1 MLLEQNNPII
11 IKVNVFVL
19 ELCDETSYTDESEEQ
34 QLLSILINISCDR
47 D

>member
-1 MLLEQNNPII
+1 MS
-11 IKVNVFVL
+11 
-19 ELCDETSYTDESEEQ
+19 LCQRDAMKTSYTDECEEQ